1 MVRRL
6 APTCALC
13 AVMPLLMACGAA
25 DTPTVPS
32 STVVA
37 PAPTVVTPPAPM
49 TGIVQGIVKR
59 AAYFGVTFN
68 PEAPLSGAQV
78 LVTEG
83 AGTGQSVTTG
93 SDGAYRFELPAGP
106 FRLRWSAASSFFEPR
121 DSSSGMVVAGS
132 TTTVDP
138 VVLRFSEWS
147 VSGIVRDGVGNPVA
161 GAWVT
166 VNGFLIAIADATTD
180 AAGRYRIVSTAQHY
194 SDTIQVKAEIVGY
207 ISQYTSVTCGP
218 ACAITADFRLLRRVR
233 EWLDGPSA
241 MQVGEVAGVN
251 TVTEFDDGSRTT
263 AVTWLESSNPAVV
276 KVLPLQ
282 PPYQATTISVKALA
296 PGSVTLQTPGYTKP
310 LLLLNVRVVP

>member
-1 MVRRL
+1 MVRKV

-13 AVMPLLMACGAA
+13 AVMSLLTACGAA
-25 DTPTVPS
+25 DAPTVPS
-32 STVVA
+32 STVV
-37 PAPTVVTPPAPM
+37 TPPAPT

-59 AAYFGVTFN
+59 AAYFGATFN

-93 SDGAYRFELPAGP
+93 GDGAYRFELPAGP
-106 FRLRWSAASSFFEPR
+106 FRLLWSASSPFFEPR
-121 DSSSGMVVAGS
+121 DSNPGVVVAGS
-132 TTTVDP
+132 TSTVDA
-138 VVLRFSEWS
+138 VVLRFSEWT
-147 VSGIVRDGVGNPVA
+147 VSGIVRDGVGKPVA

-166 VNGFLIAIADATTD
+166 VDGSLIAIADATTD
-180 AAGRYRIVSTAQHY
+180 AAGRYRITSTSQHA
-194 SDTIQVKAEIVGY
+194 DTIQVKADIVGY
-207 ISQYTSVTCGP
+207 ISQYTIATCGP

-241 MQVGEVAGVN
+241 MQVGEVAGVK

-263 AVTWLESSNPAVV
+263 AVTHLESSNPAVV

-282 PPYQATTISVKALA
+282 PPYQSTSISVQAIA
-296 PGSVTLQTPGYTKP
+296 PGTVTLQTAGYTKP